1 MPWCLIVDGPGGRRR
16 IPLTESG
23 RCIVGSG
30 SDCQIQI
37 DQPTLSRQHLAI
49 HVSDATLEIEDI
61 GSRNGSFLDERRLLP
76 GNREMVEARCR
87 LRLGEIELSLTRI
100 EEDDARPHWLTD
112 AAPAKP
118 ALAQVGAT
126 MASGGGDRFLR
137 QHLAALL
144 QYAATRP
151 GRKPML
157 LAYAHACARALPLS
171 SLKLSSDDGA
181 LLFDWHQT
189 ESTAAGAVLEL
200 RQDELLWTI
209 GTEQPPTL
217 DRVRHLADIG
227 TALGALA
234 ECEVPMASKATAL
247 PATSSSLDPQL
258 QRIYRRATRVAGSE
272 IHVLIRGES
281 GTGKELLARH
291 IHALS
296 SRRDAAFV
304 AVNCAAFSEEMLEAE
319 LFGVVRG
326 AATGVDARPGLFE
339 RADRGT
345 LFLDEIGDMAPAMQ
359 ARILRVLQEGEVMRV
374 GGRAPVRVNV
384 RVISATH
391 RDIEQMLRDGLFRL
405 DLLHRIADWEV
416 ELPALRDRPA
426 DILPLA
432 MQFLLRATAARGIE
446 IRGLSRAAANALMSY
461 SWPGNVRELER
472 EMARVAVFLDQD
484 SLVMSEDLRPNI
496 RSARTTPVDAT
507 LEQQLAHAERSIIA
521 RAMLDAEQQVAQAA
535 ERLGVSRSTLYRRL
549 RHFDLL
555 PDGAG
560 PDSAEQT

>member
-23 RCIVGSG
+23 SCIVGSG
-30 SDCQIQI
+30 SDCPIQI
-37 DQPTLSRQHLAI
+37 DQPTLSRRHLAV
-49 HVSDATLEIEDI
+49 HLSGAKLEIEDI

-76 GNREMVEARCR
+76 GVRVTIDAPCR
-87 LRLGEIELSLTRI
+87 LRLGEIALSLTRI
-100 EEDDARPHWLTD
+100 DDDDAKPHWLAGAVTEKPV
-112 AAPAKP
+112 PAK
-118 ALAQVGAT
+118 VGAT

-157 LAYAHACARALPLS
+157 LAYAHACAQALPLF
-171 SLKLSSDDGA
+171 SLRLSTDDGA
-181 LLFDWHQT
+181 LLFDWRQAET
-189 ESTAAGAVLEL
+189 PATDEVLEL
-200 RQDELLWTI
+200 RQDQLIWTI
-209 GTEQPPTL
+209 GTERPPSL
-217 DRVRHLADIG
+217 DSMRHLVDIG
-227 TALGALA
+227 MALGALA
-234 ECEVPMASKATAL
+234 VNDAPIASKVTSL
-247 PATSSSLDPQL
+247 PASSSSLDPQV
-258 QRIYRRATRVAGSE
+258 QRIYRRAVRVAGSE

-291 IHALS
+291 IHAQS
-296 SRRDAAFV
+296 TRRNATFV

-339 RADRGT
+339 RADAGT
-345 LFLDEIGDMAPAMQ
+345 LFLDEIGDMASAMQ
-359 ARILRVLQEGEVMRV
+359 ARILRVLQEGEVLRV
-374 GGRAPVRVNV
+374 GGRSPVPVNV

-416 ELPALRDRPA
+416 ELPPLRDRPA

-446 IRGLSRAAANALMSY
+446 IRGLSRAAANALMTY

-496 RSARTTPVDAT
+496 RNTRTALVGAT
-507 LEQQLAHAERSIIA
+507 LEQQLTHAERTIIA
-521 RAMLDAEQQVAQAA
+521 RAMLDADQQVAQAA

-549 RHFDLL
+549 RHLDLL

-560 PDSAEQT
+560 PDSAEQA

>member
-1 MPWCLIVDGPGGRRR
+1 
-16 IPLTESG
+16 
-23 RCIVGSG
+23 
-30 SDCQIQI
+30 
-37 DQPTLSRQHLAI
+37 
-49 HVSDATLEIEDI
+49 
-61 GSRNGSFLDERRLLP
+61 
-76 GNREMVEARCR
+76 
-87 LRLGEIELSLTRI
+87 
-100 EEDDARPHWLTD
+100 
-112 AAPAKP
+112 
-118 ALAQVGAT
+118 
-126 MASGGGDRFLR
+126 
-137 QHLAALL
+137 
-144 QYAATRP
+144 
-151 GRKPML
+151 
-157 LAYAHACARALPLS
+157 
-171 SLKLSSDDGA
+171 
-181 LLFDWHQT
+181 
-189 ESTAAGAVLEL
+189 
-200 RQDELLWTI
+200 
-209 GTEQPPTL
+209 
-217 DRVRHLADIG
+217 
-227 TALGALA
+227 
-234 ECEVPMASKATAL
+234 
-247 PATSSSLDPQL
+247 
-258 QRIYRRATRVAGSE
+258 
-272 IHVLIRGES
+272 
-281 GTGKELLARH
+281 
-291 IHALS
+291 
-296 SRRDAAFV
+296 
-304 AVNCAAFSEEMLEAE
+304 
-319 LFGVVRG
+319 VVRG

-461 SWPGNVRELER
+461 AWPGNVRELER

-496 RSARTTPVDAT
+496 RGARTTPVDAT

>member
-1 MPWCLIVDGPGGRRR
+1 MPWCLIVDGPAGRRR

-49 HVSDATLEIEDI
+49 LVSGATLEIEDL

-76 GNREMVEARCR
+76 GVRTAIEAPCR
-87 LRLGEIELSLTRI
+87 LRLGEIALSLARI
-100 EEDDARPHWLTD
+100 DDDDATPHWL
-112 AAPAKP
+112 AGSAPAKP
-118 ALAQVGAT
+118 APAQVGAT
-126 MASGGGDRFLR
+126 LASGGGDRFLR
-137 QHLAALL
+137 QQLAALL

-157 LAYAHACARALPLS
+157 LAYAHACAQALPLS
-171 SLKLSSDDGA
+171 SLKLGSDDGA
-181 LLFDWHQT
+181 LLFEWRQT
-189 ESTAAGAVLEL
+189 EASAAGAELEL
-200 RQDELLWTI
+200 RQDDLVWCI
-209 GTEQPPTL
+209 GTDRQPTPES
-217 DRVRHLADIG
+217 VRHLVDIG
-227 TALGALA
+227 MALGALA
-234 ECEVPMASKATAL
+234 VSEVPIASKSAAL
-247 PATSSSLDPQL
+247 PAACSSLDPHM
-258 QRIYRRATRVAGSE
+258 QRIYRRAARVAASE

-291 IHALS
+291 IHARS
-296 SRRDAAFV
+296 ARCEAPFV

-339 RADRGT
+339 RADQGT
-345 LFLDEIGDMAPAMQ
+345 LFLDEIGDMAPSMQ

-374 GGRAPVRVNV
+374 GGRAPVQVNV

-416 ELPALRDRPA
+416 ELPPLRDRPA

-432 MQFLLRATAARGIE
+432 MQFLLRASAARGIE

-461 SWPGNVRELER
+461 PWPGNVRELER

-496 RSARTTPVDAT
+496 RSARSALSEAT
-507 LEQQLAHAERSIIA
+507 LEQQLAHAERNIIA
-521 RAMLDAEQQVAQAA
+521 HAMHEAEQQVAQAA

-555 PDGAG
+555 PDGAS
-560 PDSAEQT
+560 PDSAEQV

>member
-16 IPLTESG
+16 IPLAASG
-23 RCIVGSG
+23 SYTIGSG
-30 SDCQIQI
+30 SDCPIQI
-37 DQPTLSRQHLAI
+37 DQPTLSRRHLAV
-49 HVSDATLEIEDI
+49 HLSGEKLEIEDI

-76 GNREMVEARCR
+76 GVRVSIDAPCR
-87 LRLGEIELSLTRI
+87 LRLGDIALDLTRI
-100 EEDDARPHWLTD
+100 DDDDAKPHGLAGVT
-112 AAPAKP
+112 PAKP
-118 ALAQVGAT
+118 VAAKAGAT
-126 MASGGGDRFLR
+126 MATGGGDRFLR
-137 QHLAALL
+137 QHLATLL

-157 LAYAHACARALPLS
+157 LAYAHACAQALPMS
-171 SLKLSSDDGA
+171 SLRLSTDDGA
-181 LLFDWHQT
+181 LLFDWRQ
-189 ESTAAGAVLEL
+189 AGAPESGEVLEL
-200 RQDELLWTI
+200 RQDELVWSI
-209 GTEQPPTL
+209 GTERPPTL
-217 DRVRHLADIG
+217 DSVRHLVDIG
-227 TALGALA
+227 MALGALA
-234 ECEVPMASKATAL
+234 ANDAPIATKVTSS
-247 PATSSSLDPQL
+247 PAGSSSLDPKL
-258 QRIYRRATRVAGSE
+258 QRIYRRAARVAGSE

-291 IHALS
+291 IHAQS
-296 SRRDAAFV
+296 TRRDATFV

-339 RADRGT
+339 RADGGT
-345 LFLDEIGDMAPAMQ
+345 LFLDEIGDMALAMQ
-359 ARILRVLQEGEVMRV
+359 ARILRALQEGEVMRV
-374 GGRAPVRVNV
+374 GGRAPVAVNV

-416 ELPALRDRPA
+416 ELPPLRDRPG

-446 IRGLSRAAANALMSY
+446 IRGLSRAAANALMTY

-484 SLVMSEDLRPNI
+484 SLVMSADLRPNI
-496 RSARTTPVDAT
+496 RDARAAFAGAT
-507 LEQQLAHAERSIIA
+507 LEQQLTHAECNIIA
-521 RAMLDAEQQVAQAA
+521 RAMRDADQQVAQAA

-549 RHFDLL
+549 RDFDLL
-555 PDGAG
+555 PDGTGSDLVGQA
-560 PDSAEQT
+560 